1 LFAQG
6 AGNYF
11 TELDTN
17 FSSII
22 PIIMMGYFAANNALV
37 SGSRNNTVSKDT
49 QNIARPPKSKG
60 E

>member
-11 TELDTN
+11 TEPDTS
-17 FSSII
+17 FSSIT
-22 PIIMMGYFAANNALV
+22 PIIMMGYSAAKNARED
-37 SGSRNNTVSKDT
+37 GSRNNTVSKDT